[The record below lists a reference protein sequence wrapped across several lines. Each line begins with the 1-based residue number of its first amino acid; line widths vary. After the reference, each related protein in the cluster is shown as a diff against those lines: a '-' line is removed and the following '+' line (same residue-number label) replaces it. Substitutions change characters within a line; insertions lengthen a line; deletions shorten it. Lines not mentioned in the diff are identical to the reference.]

1 MRIAIFSESFEPV
14 TNGVS
19 VSIATLRKLLEQR
32 GHEVFIFAPAYKGHE
47 DPSPNVFRLPSWHT
61 PFARDY
67 PIALPWSPR
76 AKSAFA
82 DLNVDIVHT
91 HTPFIVG
98 VLGLRWARRLG
109 KPVVSTNHTLY
120 TEYSHYIP
128 VIPQPLVKKIIVRHL
143 RWYYSQCDAVAVPS
157 TPVADLLRKY
167 GVTKPIE
174 VIQTG
179 VDQIAPSLDGH
190 RRDIRAKWG
199 IPQDAK
205 LIIYAG
211 RLAREKNLGLLFS
224 AFAELSP
231 KFPDAVLMLVGGG
244 PATKECK
251 ADIARLGLTGKVVF
265 TGFRP
270 RSEIQPICQAGDV
283 FAFPS
288 RTDTQAVVV
297 CEALCAGLP
306 CVAVR
311 EGGTPEVIRDGI
323 DGFLTTNNREEFTGK
338 LGQLLGNQG
347 LRREMSAE
355 ALSGASRFS
364 EAAMAESF
372 IRLYERTIEQS

>member
-1 MRIAIFSESFEPV
+1 MRIGIFSGSFEPV

-32 GHEVFIFAPAYKGHE
+32 GHEVFVFAPAYKGYE
-47 DPSPNVFRLPSWHT
+47 DSSPNIFRLPSWHT

-67 PIALPWSPR
+67 PIALPWAPR
-76 AKSAFA
+76 AKAEFRRL
-82 DLNVDIVHT
+82 DVDIVHT
-91 HTPFIVG
+91 HTPFVVG
-98 VLGLRWARRLG
+98 VLGLRWARWLG
-109 KPVVSTNHTLY
+109 KPVVTTNHTLY

-128 VIPQPLVKKIIVRHL
+128 IVPQPLVKKIIVRHL
-143 RWYYSQCDAVAVPS
+143 RWYYDQCDAVAVPS
-157 TPVADLLRKY
+157 TPVADLLRSY
-167 GVTKPIE
+167 GVKRPIE

-179 VDQIAPSLDGH
+179 VDQIALSQDGH

-199 IPQDAK
+199 IPQDAR

-231 KFPDAVLMLVGGG
+231 KFPDARLMLVGGG
-244 PATKECK
+244 PAARECK
-251 ADIARLGLTGKVVF
+251 AEIARLGLTEKVVF

-270 RSEIQPICQAGDV
+270 RTEIQPICQAGEV

-311 EGGTPEVIRDGI
+311 DGGTPEVIRDGV
-323 DGFLTTNNREEFTGK
+323 DGFLTSNSREEFTAR
-338 LGQLLGNQG
+338 LGQLMANQD
-347 LRREMSAE
+347 LRQGMSAE

-364 EAAMAESF
+364 EAGMVESF
-372 IRLYERTIEQS
+372 IGLYERTMERS